1 MVLHRDDDPD
11 RRELIAAALWRVI
24 AREGP
29 AGASMRAI
37 AAEAGCTTGVLTYH
51 FRDKRDLLSYASRLL
66 LDQATARLQAAQ
78 TAADLLEVL
87 AQLLP
92 LDQPRRDEAR
102 LWLTV
107 AGWSSNDDQ
116 LAELLVHGQRAVRD
130 HVRDIVC
137 AAPGPDSAPEH
148 ADHLLAVIDGLT
160 LQALID
166 PAGYPAERQ
175 LSILRRALTLGRG

>member
-1 MVLHRDDDPD
+1 MLHSVDDPG
-11 RRELIAAALWRVI
+11 RREQIAAALWRVI

-29 AGASMRAI
+29 AAASMRAI

-66 LDQATARLQAAQ
+66 LDEVAARLQAAP

-92 LDQPRRDEAR
+92 LDQRRRDEAQ
-102 LWLTV
+102 LWLTF

-116 LAELLVHGQRAVRD
+116 LAELLVHGQRAVRE
-130 HVRDIVC
+130 HVRDIVS
-137 AAPGPDSAPEH
+137 ASVGPDSAPEH

-160 LQALID
+160 LQALVD

-175 LSILRRALTLGRG
+175 LSILRRALTVGLG